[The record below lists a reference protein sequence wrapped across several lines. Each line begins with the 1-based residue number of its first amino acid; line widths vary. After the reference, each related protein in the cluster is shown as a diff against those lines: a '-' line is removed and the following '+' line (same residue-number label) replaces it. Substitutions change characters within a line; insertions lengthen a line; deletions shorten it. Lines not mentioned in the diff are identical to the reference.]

1 MGRTVLRKQPDMKTE
16 LILVVAL
23 SCYTTAANNYGSNYG
38 DYDTQY
44 NNQQY
49 QVEAAQYQPDRYDTV
64 PYKQDDRYDTV
75 PYQQDTVADRYDTV
89 PYQQDDRYD
98 TAPYQQ
104 NNYAAP
110 YQPDQYQPVLHE
122 AVHPAHYQDEE
133 VKYEPKPFAYEYGGA
148 DESGRHFA
156 KTETSDDDG
165 VVRGEYRVELPDG
178 RVQIVSYTADHVNGY
193 QADVR
198 YEGEAKPYV
207 PEPEYDE
214 PRQKY
219 VPQHKPYAR
228 RY

>member
-1 MGRTVLRKQPDMKTE
+1 MGTVLRRQSDMKTE
-16 LILVVAL
+16 LIIVASL
-23 SCYTTAANNYGSNYG
+23 SFSALAANNYGE
-38 DYDTQY
+38 YDTQY

-49 QVEAAQYQPDRYDTV
+49 QLEPAQYQPGRYDTL
-64 PYKQDDRYDTV
+64 
-75 PYQQDTVADRYDTV
+75 PYQQDTTADRYDTV
-89 PYQQDDRYD
+89 PYQQNDYA
-98 TAPYQQ
+98 TPYQ
-104 NNYAAP
+104 A
-110 YQPDQYQPVLHE
+110 DQYQPVQHE
-122 AVHPAHYQDEE
+122 AVHPAHHQEE
-133 VKYEPKPFAYEYGGA
+133 EKYPPKPFAYEYGGA

-207 PEPEYDE
+207 PEPEYDQ
-214 PRQKY
+214 PRQTY

>member
-1 MGRTVLRKQPDMKTE
+1 MGVLRKQPDMKTE
-16 LILVVAL
+16 LIIVVTL

-38 DYDTQY
+38 EYDTQY

-49 QVEAAQYQPDRYDTV
+49 QLEAAQYQP
-64 PYKQDDRYDTV
+64 DRYDTV

-89 PYQQDDRYD
+89 PYQQ
-98 TAPYQQ
+98 

-110 YQPDQYQPVLHE
+110 YQQDQYQPVLHE
-122 AVHPAHYQDEE
+122 AVHPAHYQEE
-133 VKYEPKPFAYEYGGA
+133 EEKYEPKPFAYEYGGA

>member
-1 MGRTVLRKQPDMKTE
+1 MGNMIHSTTTSRQSDMKTE
-16 LILVVAL
+16 LIIVASL
-23 SCYTTAANNYGSNYG
+23 SFSALAANNYGSNYG
-38 DYDTQY
+38 EYDTQY

-49 QVEAAQYQPDRYDTV
+49 QLETAQYQPGRYDT
-64 PYKQDDRYDTV
+64 Q
-75 PYQQDTVADRYDTV
+75 PYQQDTVADRYDTEPYQQDPLADRYDTV
-89 PYQQDDRYD
+89 PYQQNSYA
-98 TAPYQQ
+98 TPYQ
-104 NNYAAP
+104 AA
-110 YQPDQYQPVLHE
+110 QYQPVQHE
-122 AVHPAHYQDEE
+122 AVHPAHHQEE
-133 VKYEPKPFAYEYGGA
+133 EEKYPPKPFAYEYGGA

>member
-1 MGRTVLRKQPDMKTE
+1 MKTE
-16 LILVVAL
+16 LIIVASL
-23 SCYTTAANNYGSNYG
+23 SFSALAANNYGSNYG
-38 DYDTQY
+38 EYDTQY

-49 QVEAAQYQPDRYDTV
+49 QLEPAQYQPGRYDT
-64 PYKQDDRYDTV
+64 Q
-75 PYQQDTVADRYDTV
+75 PYQQDSVADRYDTV
-89 PYQQDDRYD
+89 PYQQNSYA
-98 TAPYQQ
+98 TPYQ
-104 NNYAAP
+104 AA
-110 YQPDQYQPVLHE
+110 QYQPVQHE
-122 AVHPAHYQDEE
+122 AVHPAHHQEE
-133 VKYEPKPFAYEYGGA
+133 EEKYPPKPFAYEYGGA

-207 PEPEYDE
+207 PEPEYDQ

>member
-1 MGRTVLRKQPDMKTE
+1 MGTVLRRQSDMKTE
-16 LILVVAL
+16 LIIVASL
-23 SCYTTAANNYGSNYG
+23 SFSALAANNYGSNYG
-38 DYDTQY
+38 EYDTQY

-49 QVEAAQYQPDRYDTV
+49 QLEPAQYQPGRYDN
-64 PYKQDDRYDTV
+64 Q

-89 PYQQDDRYD
+89 PYQQNSYA
-98 TAPYQQ
+98 TPYQ
-104 NNYAAP
+104 AA
-110 YQPDQYQPVLHE
+110 QYQPVQHE
-122 AVHPAHYQDEE
+122 AVHPAHHQEE
-133 VKYEPKPFAYEYGGA
+133 EEKYPPKPFAYEYGGA

-165 VVRGEYRVELPDG
+165 VVRGEDRVELPDG
-178 RVQIVSYTADHVNGY
+178 RVQIVSYTADHENGY

>member
-1 MGRTVLRKQPDMKTE
+1 MGTVLRRQSDMKTE
-16 LILVVAL
+16 LIIVASL
-23 SCYTTAANNYGSNYG
+23 SFSALAANNYGE
-38 DYDTQY
+38 YDTQY

-49 QVEAAQYQPDRYDTV
+49 QLEPAQYQPGRYDTL
-64 PYKQDDRYDTV
+64 PYQQDTTADRYDTV
-75 PYQQDTVADRYDTV
+75 PYQPDTTADRYDTV
-89 PYQQDDRYD
+89 PYQQNIY
-98 TAPYQQ
+98 AKPYQ
-104 NNYAAP
+104 A
-110 YQPDQYQPVLHE
+110 DQYQPVQHE
-122 AVHPAHYQDEE
+122 AVHPAHHQEKEE
-133 VKYEPKPFAYEYGGA
+133 KYPPKPFAYEYGGA

-207 PEPEYDE
+207 PEPEYDQ
-214 PRQKY
+214 PREKY

>member
-1 MGRTVLRKQPDMKTE
+1 MGTVLRRQPDMKTE
-16 LILVVAL
+16 LLIVATL
-23 SCYTTAANNYGSNYG
+23 SCYTTDANNYGSNYG
-38 DYDTQY
+38 EYDAQYNNGEYDTQY
-44 NNQQY
+44 KNQQY
-49 QVEAAQYQPDRYDTV
+49 RVEAAQYQPDRYDTA
-64 PYKQDDRYDTV
+64 PYQQDSVADRYDTV

-89 PYQQDDRYD
+89 PYQQ
-98 TAPYQQ
+98 
-104 NNYAAP
+104 NNYATP
-110 YQPDQYQPVLHE
+110 YQPDQYQPVPHE
-122 AVHPAHYQDEE
+122 AVHPAHYQEE
-133 VKYEPKPFAYEYGGA
+133 KEKYEPKPFAYEYGGA

-178 RVQIVSYTADHVNGY
+178 RVQIVSYTADHVNGS

>member
-1 MGRTVLRKQPDMKTE
+1 MGTVLRRQPDMKTE
-16 LILVVAL
+16 LLIVVTL

-38 DYDTQY
+38 EYDTQY
-44 NNQQY
+44 NNGEYDAQYNNQQY
-49 QVEAAQYQPDRYDTV
+49 RVEAAQYQPDRYDTV
-64 PYKQDDRYDTV
+64 PY
-75 PYQQDTVADRYDTV
+75 QQDSVADRYDTV
-89 PYQQDDRYD
+89 PYQQ
-98 TAPYQQ
+98 
-104 NNYAAP
+104 NNYAVP
-110 YQPDQYQPVLHE
+110 YQPDQYEPVPHE
-122 AVHPAHYQDEE
+122 AVHPAHYQEE
-133 VKYEPKPFAYEYGGA
+133 EEKYEPKPFAYEYGGA

>member
-64 PYKQDDRYDTV
+64 PYQQDDRYDTA

-89 PYQQDDRYD
+89 PYQQ
-98 TAPYQQ
+98 
-104 NNYAAP
+104 NNYAEP

-122 AVHPAHYQDEE
+122 AVHPAQYQEEE

>member
-1 MGRTVLRKQPDMKTE
+1 MGVLRRQPDMKTE
-16 LILVVAL
+16 LLIVATL

-38 DYDTQY
+38 EYDAQYNNGEYDTQY
-44 NNQQY
+44 KNQQY
-49 QVEAAQYQPDRYDTV
+49 QLEAAQYQP
-64 PYKQDDRYDTV
+64 DRYDTV

-89 PYQQDDRYD
+89 
-98 TAPYQQ
+98 PYQQ

-122 AVHPAHYQDEE
+122 AVHPAHYQEEE
-133 VKYEPKPFAYEYGGA
+133 VKYEPKPFTYEYGGA

>member
-1 MGRTVLRKQPDMKTE
+1 MGTVLRRQPDMKTE
-16 LILVVAL
+16 LLIVVTL
-23 SCYTTAANNYGSNYG
+23 SCYTTTANNYGSNYG
-38 DYDTQY
+38 EYDTQY
-44 NNQQY
+44 NNGEYDTQYKNQQY
-49 QVEAAQYQPDRYDTV
+49 RVEAAQYQPDRYD
-64 PYKQDDRYDTV
+64 KA
-75 PYQQDTVADRYDTV
+75 PYQQDSVADRYDTV
-89 PYQQDDRYD
+89 PYQQ
-98 TAPYQQ
+98 
-104 NNYAAP
+104 NNYATP
-110 YQPDQYQPVLHE
+110 YQPNQYQPVPHE
-122 AVHPAHYQDEE
+122 AVHPAHYQEDEE
-133 VKYEPKPFAYEYGGA
+133 KYEPKPFAYEYGGA

-198 YEGEAKPYV
+198 YEGEAKPYA

>member
-1 MGRTVLRKQPDMKTE
+1 MGVQRRHTDMKT
-16 LILVVAL
+16 ILTLLPLV
-23 SCYTTAANNYGSNYG
+23 CYAVAANPGGYNYGEYE
-38 DYDTQY
+38 Q
-44 NNQQY
+44 QQY
-49 QVEAAQYQPDRYDTV
+49 QVDRYDTQ
-64 PYKQDDRYDTV
+64 PQQYQQDSYDTV
-75 PYQQDTVADRYDTV
+75 PYQPED
-89 PYQQDDRYD
+89 
-98 TAPYQQ
+98 
-104 NNYAAP
+104 
-110 YQPDQYQPVLHE
+110 
-122 AVHPAHYQDEE
+122 
-133 VKYEPKPFAYEYGGA
+133 KYPPKPFAYEYGGA

-198 YEGEAKPYV
+198 YEGEARPYV
-207 PEPEYDE
+207 PEEQGYDE

>member
-1 MGRTVLRKQPDMKTE
+1 MGAPLLTAFPLHGRDREASHSRDTDMKME
-16 LILVVAL
+16 LHLLLPFLVAGVTANQPRYNYDNYEPA
-23 SCYTTAANNYGSNYG
+23 YTQQQQV
-38 DYDTQY
+38 DRYDTA
-44 NNQQY
+44 QY
-49 QVEAAQYQPDRYDTV
+49 QPEVPSYQPDRYDTI
-64 PYKQDDRYDTV
+64 PYQPSSYDTPYQPSSYDTPYQPAV
-75 PYQQDTVADRYDTV
+75 PYQPQ
-89 PYQQDDRYD
+89 
-98 TAPYQQ
+98 
-104 NNYAAP
+104 
-110 YQPDQYQPVLHE
+110 E
-122 AVHPAHYQDEE
+122 EVHPAHYHQEE
-133 VKYEPKPFAYEYGGA
+133 EKYPPKPFAYEYGGA

-198 YEGEAKPYV
+198 YEGEARPYV
-207 PEPEYDE
+207 PEEQWYDE

>member
-1 MGRTVLRKQPDMKTE
+1 MGTVLRRQSDMKTE
-16 LILVVAL
+16 LIIVASL
-23 SCYTTAANNYGSNYG
+23 SFSALAANNYGE
-38 DYDTQY
+38 YDTQY

-49 QVEAAQYQPDRYDTV
+49 QLEPAQYQPGRYDTQ
-64 PYKQDDRYDTV
+64 PC
-75 PYQQDTVADRYDTV
+75 QQDTVADRYDTV
-89 PYQQDDRYD
+89 PYQQNSYA
-98 TAPYQQ
+98 TPYQ
-104 NNYAAP
+104 AA
-110 YQPDQYQPVLHE
+110 QYQPVQHE
-122 AVHPAHYQDEE
+122 AVHPAHHQEE
-133 VKYEPKPFAYEYGGA
+133 EEKYTPKPFAYEYGGA

-178 RVQIVSYTADHVNGY
+178 RVQIVSYTADHENGY

>member
-1 MGRTVLRKQPDMKTE
+1 MGNTVLRRQSDMKTE
-16 LILVVAL
+16 LIIVASL
-23 SCYTTAANNYGSNYG
+23 SFSALAANNYGSNYG
-38 DYDTQY
+38 EYDTQY

-49 QVEAAQYQPDRYDTV
+49 QLEPTQYQPGRYDT
-64 PYKQDDRYDTV
+64 Q
-75 PYQQDTVADRYDTV
+75 PYQQDAVADRYDTV
-89 PYQQDDRYD
+89 PYQQDSYA
-98 TAPYQQ
+98 TPYQ
-104 NNYAAP
+104 AA
-110 YQPDQYQPVLHE
+110 QYQPVQHE
-122 AVHPAHYQDEE
+122 AVHPAHHQEE
-133 VKYEPKPFAYEYGGA
+133 EEKYPPKPVAYEYGGA

-219 VPQHKPYAR
+219 V
-228 RY
+228 

>member
-1 MGRTVLRKQPDMKTE
+1 MKTE
-16 LILVVAL
+16 LIIVVTL

-38 DYDTQY
+38 EYDTQY

-49 QVEAAQYQPDRYDTV
+49 QLEAAQYQPDRYDTA
-64 PYKQDDRYDTV
+64 PYQQDDKYDTA

-89 PYQQDDRYD
+89 PYQQNNYA
-98 TAPYQQ
+98 TPYQQ
-104 NNYAAP
+104 
-110 YQPDQYQPVLHE
+110 DQYQPVLHE
-122 AVHPAHYQDEE
+122 AVHPAHYQEE
-133 VKYEPKPFAYEYGGA
+133 EEKYEPKPFAYEYGGA

>member
-1 MGRTVLRKQPDMKTE
+1 MKTQ
-16 LILVVAL
+16 LIILVTL

-38 DYDTQY
+38 EYDAQY

-49 QVEAAQYQPDRYDTV
+49 QVEAAQYQPDRYDTA
-64 PYKQDDRYDTV
+64 

-89 PYQQDDRYD
+89 PYQQ
-98 TAPYQQ
+98 
-104 NNYAAP
+104 NNYATP

-122 AVHPAHYQDEE
+122 AVHPAHYQEE
-133 VKYEPKPFAYEYGGA
+133 EEKYEPKPFAYEYGGA

-178 RVQIVSYTADHVNGY
+178 RVQIVSYTADHVNGS

-207 PEPEYDE
+207 PEQEYDE

>member
-1 MGRTVLRKQPDMKTE
+1 MGSHTRDTDMKTE
-16 LILVVAL
+16 LRLLLPLLVAGA
-23 SCYTTAANNYGSNYG
+23 AANQPQYNYDNYEQAYEQAYAQQQV
-38 DYDTQY
+38 DRYDTA
-44 NNQQY
+44 QY
-49 QVEAAQYQPDRYDTV
+49 QPEVPSYQPDRYDTI
-64 PYKQDDRYDTV
+64 
-75 PYQQDTVADRYDTV
+75 
-89 PYQQDDRYD
+89 
-98 TAPYQQ
+98 
-104 NNYAAP
+104 P
-110 YQPDQYQPVLHE
+110 YQPNSYETPYQPQE
-122 AVHPAHYQDEE
+122 AVHPAHYHEE
-133 VKYEPKPFAYEYGGA
+133 EEKYPPKPFAYEYGGA

-207 PEPEYDE
+207 PEPETYDE

>member
-1 MGRTVLRKQPDMKTE
+1 MGTVLRRQSDMKTE
-16 LILVVAL
+16 LIIVASL
-23 SCYTTAANNYGSNYG
+23 SFSALAANNYGE
-38 DYDTQY
+38 YDTQY

-49 QVEAAQYQPDRYDTV
+49 QLEPAQYQPGRYDTL
-64 PYKQDDRYDTV
+64 PYQQDTTADRYDTV
-75 PYQQDTVADRYDTV
+75 PYQPDTVADRYDTV
-89 PYQQDDRYD
+89 PYQQ
-98 TAPYQQ
+98 
-104 NNYAAP
+104 NNYATP
-110 YQPDQYQPVLHE
+110 YQADQYQPVQHE
-122 AVHPAHYQDEE
+122 AVHPAQHQEE
-133 VKYEPKPFAYEYGGA
+133 EEKYPPKPFAYEYGGA

-207 PEPEYDE
+207 PEPEYDQ
-214 PRQKY
+214 PREKY

>member
-1 MGRTVLRKQPDMKTE
+1 MKTE
-16 LILVVAL
+16 LIIVASL
-23 SCYTTAANNYGSNYG
+23 SFSALAANNYGSNYG
-38 DYDTQY
+38 EYDTQY

-49 QVEAAQYQPDRYDTV
+49 QLEPAQYQPGRYDT
-64 PYKQDDRYDTV
+64 Q

-89 PYQQDDRYD
+89 PYQQNSYA
-98 TAPYQQ
+98 TPYQ
-104 NNYAAP
+104 AA
-110 YQPDQYQPVLHE
+110 QYQPVQHE
-122 AVHPAHYQDEE
+122 AVHPAHHQEE
-133 VKYEPKPFAYEYGGA
+133 EEKYPPKPFAYEYGGA

>member
-1 MGRTVLRKQPDMKTE
+1 MGVLRRQPDMKTE
-16 LILVVAL
+16 LLIVATL

-38 DYDTQY
+38 EYDAQYNNGEYDTQY
-44 NNQQY
+44 KNQQY
-49 QVEAAQYQPDRYDTV
+49 RVEAAQYQPDRYDTA
-64 PYKQDDRYDTV
+64 
-75 PYQQDTVADRYDTV
+75 PYQQDSVADRYDTV
-89 PYQQDDRYD
+89 PYQQ
-98 TAPYQQ
+98 
-104 NNYAAP
+104 NNYATP
-110 YQPDQYQPVLHE
+110 YQPDQYQPVPHE
-122 AVHPAHYQDEE
+122 AVHPAHYQEE
-133 VKYEPKPFAYEYGGA
+133 EEKYEPKPFAYEYGGA

-178 RVQIVSYTADHVNGY
+178 RVQIVSYTADHVNGS

-207 PEPEYDE
+207 PEPDYDE

>member
-1 MGRTVLRKQPDMKTE
+1 MKTE
-16 LILVVAL
+16 LIIVVTL

-38 DYDTQY
+38 EYDTQY

-49 QVEAAQYQPDRYDTV
+49 QLEAAQYQPDRYDTS
-64 PYKQDDRYDTV
+64 PYQQDDGYDTAS
-75 PYQQDTVADRYDTV
+75 YQQDTVADRYDTV
-89 PYQQDDRYD
+89 SYQQDTVADRYD
-98 TAPYQQ
+98 TVPYQQ

-122 AVHPAHYQDEE
+122 AVHPAHYQEE
-133 VKYEPKPFAYEYGGA
+133 EEKYEPKPFAYEYGGA

>member
-1 MGRTVLRKQPDMKTE
+1 MGTVLRRQSDMKTE
-16 LILVVAL
+16 LIIVASL
-23 SCYTTAANNYGSNYG
+23 SFSALAANNYGE
-38 DYDTQY
+38 YDTQY

-49 QVEAAQYQPDRYDTV
+49 QLEPAQYQPGRYDT
-64 PYKQDDRYDTV
+64 Q

-89 PYQQDDRYD
+89 PYQQNSYA
-98 TAPYQQ
+98 TPYQ
-104 NNYAAP
+104 AA
-110 YQPDQYQPVLHE
+110 QYQPVQHE
-122 AVHPAHYQDEE
+122 AVHPAHHQEE
-133 VKYEPKPFAYEYGGA
+133 EEKYPPKPFAYEYGGA

-178 RVQIVSYTADHVNGY
+178 RVQIVSYTADHENGY

>member
-1 MGRTVLRKQPDMKTE
+1 MGVLRKQPDMKTE
-16 LILVVAL
+16 LIIVVTL
-23 SCYTTAANNYGSNYG
+23 SCYTTAANNYGNSYG
-38 DYDTQY
+38 EYDTQY

-49 QVEAAQYQPDRYDTV
+49 QLEAVQYQPDRYDTV
-64 PYKQDDRYDTV
+64 PY
-75 PYQQDTVADRYDTV
+75 
-89 PYQQDDRYD
+89 
-98 TAPYQQ
+98 QQ
-104 NNYAAP
+104 N
-110 YQPDQYQPVLHE
+110 QYQPVLHE
-122 AVHPAHYQDEE
+122 AVHPAHYQEEE

-207 PEPEYDE
+207 PEPDYDE